1 VRVITDV
8 DLSHGQRLED
18 KATVAEISDER
29 RVLKF
34 KLVCSPTRYL
44 AIGNSLEFDFR
55 LVAGGTTILDPRR
68 EIFALADVEDF
79 ELMAA
84 LRYSLDTYSGNSHTS
99 THR

>member
-1 VRVITDV
+1 MRVIPDV

-18 KATVAEISDER
+18 KTSVAEVSDER

-34 KLVCSPTRYL
+34 KLVCSPTYL

-84 LRYSLDTYSGNSHTS
+84 LRYGLDTYSGNSHTS